1 MKCSYT
7 QCHDGYSYSFC
18 KDDFFPLEEVFF
30 VIKRRI
36 NRGDSKK
43 KEAKE

>member
-30 VIKRRI
+30 CYQTENQSWRF
-36 NRGDSKK
+36 KK